1 MFICRMTHPVVHVS
15 WNDAMEFCKWRN
27 ARLPT
32 EAEWE
37 VAARGGKENRL
48 GKDCFY
54 PFLK

>member
-1 MFICRMTHPVVHVS
+1 MKPFNSYIISRMHHPAVHIS
-15 WNDAMEFCKWRN
+15 WNDAMEFCKWKH

-48 GKDCFY
+48 Q
-54 PFLK
+54 